1 LTSNTEILEH
11 IRVNFSKKL
20 IPKAATARVLW
31 ILLRSRDT
39 MNVSQVS
46 SNLTQAST
54 QVLSN
59 LTQASTQVSS
69 NLTQASTQVLSNL
82 TQALTNAT
90 KCPVDI
96 KGWCGFSQGEQA
108 GIIIGFILLVIVACI
123 CYCATHEEKRDIYGG
138 HKF

>member
-1 LTSNTEILEH
+1 
-11 IRVNFSKKL
+11 
-20 IPKAATARVLW
+20 
-31 ILLRSRDT
+31 
-39 MNVSQVS
+39 MNVS
-46 SNLTQAST
+46 
-54 QVLSN
+54 
-59 LTQASTQVSS
+59 QVSS